1 MSVQVPYQHSSGYI
15 SHFHNNELD
24 PDGGRDYNVTIK
36 YLDDKDEKEEGQV
49 TNSIHNA
56 SLHIPILLCLII
68 ALGGFIF
75 GWDIGTIGGMTNMIS
90 FQQKFGTT
98 DIIDDGETVFI
109 STKQLNDLQIGLIIS
124 IFNISCGVGA
134 LTLSKMGD
142 WTGRKAGIWFALV
155 VYCIGITVQIFSCGR
170 WYFLTLGRAVTGI
183 GVGITTVLVP
193 MFLSEN
199 SPLKIRGS
207 MVSMYQL
214 VVTFGILMGNVLNF
228 ICVRCYR
235 DPFQNISWQLPLF
248 LSYIWAIIIGMSL
261 VYVPE
266 SAQYLAKIKN
276 DVPAAKS
283 SFAKMNGVSETD
295 SIVTEFID
303 DLMENNYAQEESNE
317 EEKKKRSLVKKQSF
331 EFVLGKPKLWL
342 RLIIGMMIM
351 AFQQLS
357 GINYFFY
364 YGTSVFKGVGIKDPY
379 ITSMILSSVNFLST
393 ILGMY
398 YVEKWGRKTCL
409 LYGSTNLL
417 FYMMT
422 YATVGTFGRETDFS
436 NIVLIIVT
444 CCFIF
449 WFAITLGPVTFVLVS
464 ELFPL
469 RTRALSM
476 AICTFVN
483 WMFNFLIS
491 FLTPM
496 IVSKIDFKLGYI
508 FATCLLAL
516 IIFSWILVPE
526 TRNKNEQEVNK
537 IFESD

>member
-1 MSVQVPYQHSSGYI
+1 MTAQIPYQHSSGYI

-24 PDGGRDYNVTIK
+24 ADGGRDYNVTIK
-36 YLDDKDEKEEGQV
+36 YLDDKEENEEGQTTKV
-49 TNSIHNA
+49 SHTA
-56 SLHIPILLCLII
+56 SLHIPILLCLVIS
-68 ALGGFIF
+68 LGGFIF
-75 GWDIGTIGGMTNMIS
+75 GWDIGTIGGMTNMVS
-90 FQQKFGTT
+90 FQEKFGTAKF
-98 DIIDDGETVFI
+98 INDDETNFV
-109 STKQLNDLQIGLIIS
+109 STKQLTDLQIGLIIS

-134 LTLSKMGD
+134 LTLSKVGD
-142 WTGRKAGIWFALV
+142 WVGRKAGIWFALV
-155 VYCIGITVQIFSCGR
+155 VYCIGITIQILSYGR
-170 WYFLTLGRAVTGI
+170 WYFLTLGRSITGI

-207 MVSMYQL
+207 MVSTYQL
-214 VVTFGILMGNVLNF
+214 IVTFGILMGNILNF
-228 ICVRCYR
+228 ICEKCYK
-235 DPFQNISWQLPLF
+235 DPTQNIAWQLPLF
-248 LSYIWAIIIGMSL
+248 LGYIWAVIIGMSL

-266 SAQYLAKIKN
+266 SPQYLAKIKN
-276 DVPAAKS
+276 DVPSAKY
-283 SFAKMNGVSETD
+283 SFARMNGIPATD
-295 SIVTEFID
+295 SMVIEFID
-303 DLMENNYAQEESNE
+303 DLMENNYNNE
-317 EEKKKRSLVKKQSF
+317 EANNESKNQSLVKKNPF
-331 EFVLGKPKLWL
+331 EFIIGKPKLGL
-342 RLIIGMMIM
+342 RLVIGMMIM

-379 ITSMILSSVNFLST
+379 ITSIMLSSVNFLST
-393 ILGMY
+393 ILGIY

-469 RTRALSM
+469 RTRAISM

-496 IVSKIDFKLGYI
+496 VVSKIDFKLGYV
-508 FATCLLAL
+508 FAACLLAL

-526 TRNKNEQEVNK
+526 TRKKNEQEINK
-537 IFESD
+537 IFEPE

>member
-1 MSVQVPYQHSSGYI
+1 MTAQIPYQHSSGYI

-24 PDGGRDYNVTIK
+24 AGRGRDYNVTIK
-36 YLDDKDEKEEGQV
+36 YLDDKEENIEGQAAKI
-49 TNSIHNA
+49 SHNA
-56 SLHIPILLCLII
+56 SLHIPVLLCLVIS
-68 ALGGFIF
+68 LGGFIF
-75 GWDIGTIGGMTNMIS
+75 GWDIGTIGGMTNMVS
-90 FQQKFGTT
+90 FQENFGTT
-98 DIIDDGETVFI
+98 NLIHDDETIFV
-109 STKQLNDLQIGLIIS
+109 STKKLTDLQIGLIIS

-134 LTLSKMGD
+134 LTLSKIGD
-142 WTGRKAGIWFALV
+142 WIGRKGGIWFALV
-155 VYCIGITVQIFSCGR
+155 VYCIGITIQILSYGR

-183 GVGITTVLVP
+183 GVGVTTVLVP

-207 MVSMYQL
+207 MVSTYQL
-214 VVTFGILMGNVLNF
+214 IVTFGILMGNILNF
-228 ICVRCYR
+228 ICERCYK
-235 DPFQNISWQLPLF
+235 DPTQNIAWQLPLF
-248 LSYIWAIIIGMSL
+248 LGYIWAIIIGMSL

-266 SAQYLAKIKN
+266 SPQYLAKIKN
-276 DVPAAKS
+276 DVPSAKY
-283 SFAKMNGVSETD
+283 SFARMNGIPATD
-295 SIVTEFID
+295 SMVIEFID
-303 DLMENNYAQEESNE
+303 DLLENNYNNE
-317 EEKKKRSLVKKQSF
+317 ETNNESKKQSLVKRNTF
-331 EFVLGKPKLWL
+331 EFIMGKPKLWL

-351 AFQQLS
+351 TFQQLS

-379 ITSMILSSVNFLST
+379 ITSIILSSVNFLST
-393 ILGMY
+393 ILGIY

-469 RTRALSM
+469 RTRAISM
-476 AICTFVN
+476 AICTFIN
-483 WMFNFLIS
+483 WMLNFLIS
-491 FLTPM
+491 LLTPM

-508 FATCLLAL
+508 FAACLLAL
-516 IIFSWILVPE
+516 IVFSWILVPE
-526 TRNKNEQEVNK
+526 TRKKNEQEINK
-537 IFESD
+537 IFEPE

>member
-1 MSVQVPYQHSSGYI
+1 MV
-15 SHFHNNELD
+15 
-24 PDGGRDYNVTIK
+24 
-36 YLDDKDEKEEGQV
+36 
-49 TNSIHNA
+49 
-56 SLHIPILLCLII
+56 
-68 ALGGFIF
+68 
-75 GWDIGTIGGMTNMIS
+75 
-90 FQQKFGTT
+90 
-98 DIIDDGETVFI
+98 
-109 STKQLNDLQIGLIIS
+109 
-124 IFNISCGVGA
+124 
-134 LTLSKMGD
+134 
-142 WTGRKAGIWFALV
+142 
-155 VYCIGITVQIFSCGR
+155 
-170 WYFLTLGRAVTGI
+170 FLTLGRAVTGI
-183 GVGITTVLVP
+183 GVGVTTVLVP

-207 MVSMYQL
+207 MVSTYQL
-214 VVTFGILMGNVLNF
+214 IVTFGILMGNILNF
-228 ICVRCYR
+228 ICERCYK
-235 DPFQNISWQLPLF
+235 DPTQNIAWQLPLF
-248 LSYIWAIIIGMSL
+248 LGYIWAIIIGMSL

-266 SAQYLAKIKN
+266 SPQYLAKIKN
-276 DVPAAKS
+276 DVPSAKY
-283 SFAKMNGVSETD
+283 SFARMNGIPATD
-295 SIVTEFID
+295 SMVIEFID
-303 DLMENNYAQEESNE
+303 DLLENNYNNE
-317 EEKKKRSLVKKQSF
+317 ETNNESKKQSLVKRNTF
-331 EFVLGKPKLWL
+331 EFIMGKPKLWL

-357 GINYFFY
+357 GINYFLY

-379 ITSMILSSVNFLST
+379 ITSIILSSVNFLST
-393 ILGMY
+393 ILGIY

-469 RTRALSM
+469 RTRAISM
-476 AICTFVN
+476 AICTFIN

-491 FLTPM
+491 LLTPM

-508 FATCLLAL
+508 FAACLLAL

-526 TRNKNEQEVNK
+526 TRKKNEQEINK
-537 IFESD
+537 IFEPE